1 MFSEKTLPADTVRL
15 LERYNLN
22 CDEFY
27 SRLNQLLELQKQVD
41 EAIEKIE
48 DIDVFDK
55 LKTMSMDWHC
65 FDVLQILRD
74 MYQIREYAH
83 VIKNRR
89 ENFYRVRDY
98 MSRSLPSRDEFFEH
112 MDKTIDFFKMKL
124 KIANSKFD
132 ELPEITK

>member
-1 MFSEKTLPADTVRL
+1 MFSEKTLAADTVRL
-15 LERYNLN
+15 LDRYNLN

-55 LKTMSMDWHC
+55 LKTVSIDWHC

-74 MYQIREYAH
+74 MYQLLEYAH
-83 VIKNRR
+83 DIKNRR
-89 ENFYRVRDY
+89 NYFYNVRDY
-98 MSRSLPSRDEFFEH
+98 MSRSLPSREVFFEH
-112 MDKTIDFFKMKL
+112 MDKTIDFFEMKL
-124 KIANSKFD
+124 KIANSNLMNYPK
-132 ELPEITK
+132 

>member
-1 MFSEKTLPADTVRL
+1 MFSEKTLAADTVRL

-48 DIDVFDK
+48 DIDVFDE
-55 LKTMSMDWHC
+55 LKAVSMDWHC

-74 MYQIREYAH
+74 MYRLREYAH
-83 VIKNRR
+83 DIKNRR
-89 ENFYRVRDY
+89 KYFYSVRDC
-98 MSRSLPSRDEFFEH
+98 MFSHLPSRDEFFEN